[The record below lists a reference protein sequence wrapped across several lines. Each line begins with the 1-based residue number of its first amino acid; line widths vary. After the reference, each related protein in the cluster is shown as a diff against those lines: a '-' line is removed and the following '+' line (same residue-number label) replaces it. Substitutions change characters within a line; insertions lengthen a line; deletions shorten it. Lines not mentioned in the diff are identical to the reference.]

1 MTPSRRVGVLPT
13 TMAGSPSNRRVHS
26 RRNVRLPAHVS
37 CGGDSVDGTVENIGE
52 GGAFFATR
60 NLEIDLDE
68 GQKATI
74 TFTLPGAT
82 EPTVRTG
89 TMLRD
94 ELYFD
99 GDAVVRSFALQFD
112 EPLSLTGVDFA

>member
-1 MTPSRRVGVLPT
+1 
-13 TMAGSPSNRRVHS
+13 MADSPSNRRVHS
-26 RRNVRLPAHVS
+26 RRSVHLAAQVR
-37 CGGDSVDGTVENIGE
+37 CGKDSVDGTVENIGE

-68 GQKATI
+68 GEKATI
-74 TFTLPGAT
+74 SFTLPGAS

-89 TMLRD
+89 TVLRD

-112 EPLSLTGVDFA
+112 EPLSLAGVELA

>member
-1 MTPSRRVGVLPT
+1 
-13 TMAGSPSNRRVHS
+13 MAGSPKNQRVHS
-26 RRNVRLPAHVS
+26 RRSVRLAARVS
-37 CGGDSVDGTVENIGE
+37 RGKDSVEGTVENLGE

-68 GQKATI
+68 GEKATI
-74 TFTLPGAT
+74 TFTLPGAA

-89 TMLRD
+89 TVLRD

-112 EPLSLTGVDFA
+112 ELLSLGGVEFA

>member
-1 MTPSRRVGVLPT
+1 ME
-13 TMAGSPSNRRVHS
+13 GSPTNRRVHS
-26 RRNVRLPAHVS
+26 RRSVRLAAHVN
-37 CGGDSVDGTVENIGE
+37 CGKDSVEGTVENIGE

-68 GQKATI
+68 GEKATI
-74 TFTLPGAT
+74 TFTLPGAP

-89 TMLRD
+89 TVLRD

-112 EPLSLTGVDFA
+112 EPLSLAGVEFK

>member
-1 MTPSRRVGVLPT
+1 
-13 TMAGSPSNRRVHS
+13 MAASPSNRRVHS
-26 RRNVRLPAHVS
+26 RRSVRLVAHVM
-37 CGGDSVDGTVENIGE
+37 CGKDSVEGTVENIGE
-52 GGAFFATR
+52 GGAFFATP

-68 GQKATI
+68 GEKATI
-74 TFTLPGAT
+74 SFTLPGAA

-89 TMLRD
+89 TVLRD

-112 EPLSLTGVDFA
+112 EPLSLTGIEFKS

>member
-1 MTPSRRVGVLPT
+1 
-13 TMAGSPSNRRVHS
+13 MAGSPNNRRVHS
-26 RRNVRLPAHVS
+26 RRSVRLSAHVS
-37 CGGDSVDGTVENIGE
+37 RGDDSVEGTVENIGE
-52 GGAFFATR
+52 GGAFFATK

-68 GQKATI
+68 GEKATI
-74 TFTLPGAT
+74 TFTLPGAA

-89 TMLRD
+89 TVLRD

-112 EPLSLTGVDFA
+112 EPLSLTGVEFQ

>member
-1 MTPSRRVGVLPT
+1 
-13 TMAGSPSNRRVHS
+13 VH
-26 RRNVRLPAHVS
+26 LAAHVTH
-37 CGGDSVDGTVENIGE
+37 GKDSVDGTVENIGE

-68 GQKATI
+68 GEKATI
-74 TFTLPGAT
+74 SFTLPGAT
-82 EPTVRTG
+82 EPTVRSG
-89 TMLRD
+89 TVLRD

-112 EPLSLTGVDFA
+112 EPLSLTGVEFQ